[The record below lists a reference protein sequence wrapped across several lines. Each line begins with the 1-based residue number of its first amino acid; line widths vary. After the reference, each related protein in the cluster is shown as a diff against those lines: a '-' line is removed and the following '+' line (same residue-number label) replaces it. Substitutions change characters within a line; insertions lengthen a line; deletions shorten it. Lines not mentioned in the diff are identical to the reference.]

1 MERCFVML
9 KPGTVNR
16 RIVGEVIAR
25 LERKG
30 LRLVGVKMLNV
41 SQKLA
46 QDHYIEHKKR
56 SFYDNLIQYITS
68 GPVIAMVWQADDCV
82 LLVRKLVGS
91 TNVAEAAPG
100 TIRGDYCCHTP
111 YNIIHA
117 SDSKENAQREIDL
130 FFKPEEL
137 CVWKDEPGCCF

>member
-16 RIVGEVIAR
+16 RIAGEVISR

-30 LRLVGVKMLNV
+30 LRLVGIKMLNM
-41 SQKLA
+41 SLELA
-46 QDHYIEHKKR
+46 KTHYAEHEGR
-56 SFYDNLIQYITS
+56 PFYDTLIQYIIS
-68 GPVIAMVWQADDCV
+68 GPVIAMVWQSDDCV
-82 LLVRKLVGS
+82 TLVRKLTGS
-91 TNVAEAAPG
+91 TTVTEASPG

-111 YNIIHA
+111 HNIIHA
-117 SDSKENAQREIDL
+117 SDSKESAEREISL

-137 CVWKDEPGCCF
+137 CVWKDEPGCRY

>member
-16 RIVGEVIAR
+16 RIAGEVISR

-30 LRLVGVKMLNV
+30 LRLVGIKMLNM
-41 SQKLA
+41 SLELA
-46 QDHYIEHKKR
+46 KTHYAEHEGR
-56 SFYDNLIQYITS
+56 PFYDTLIQYIIS
-68 GPVIAMVWQADDCV
+68 GPVIAMVWQSDDCV
-82 LLVRKLVGS
+82 TLIRKLTGS
-91 TNVAEAAPG
+91 TTVTEASPG

-111 YNIIHA
+111 HNIIHA
-117 SDSKENAQREIDL
+117 SDSKESAEREISL

-137 CVWKDEPGCCF
+137 CVWKDKPGCRY

>member
-16 RIVGEVIAR
+16 RIAGEVISR

-30 LRLVGVKMLNV
+30 LRLVGVKMLNM
-41 SQKLA
+41 SLELA
-46 QDHYIEHKKR
+46 KTHYAEHEGR
-56 SFYDNLIQYITS
+56 PFYDTLIQYIIS
-68 GPVIAMVWQADDCV
+68 GPVIAMVWQSDDCV
-82 LLVRKLVGS
+82 TLIRKLTGS
-91 TNVAEAAPG
+91 TTVTEASPG

-111 YNIIHA
+111 HNIIHA
-117 SDSKENAQREIDL
+117 SDSKESAEREISL

-137 CVWKDEPGCCF
+137 CVWKDEPGCRY

>member
-16 RIVGEVIAR
+16 RIAGEVISR

-30 LRLVGVKMLNV
+30 LRLVGVKMLNM
-41 SQKLA
+41 SLELA
-46 QDHYIEHKKR
+46 KTHYAEHEGR
-56 SFYDNLIQYITS
+56 PFYDTLIQYITS
-68 GPVIAMVWQADDCV
+68 GPVIAMVWQSDDCV
-82 LLVRKLVGS
+82 TLVRKLTGS
-91 TNVAEAAPG
+91 TVVTEASPG

-111 YNIIHA
+111 HNIIHA
-117 SDSKENAQREIDL
+117 SDSKESAEREISL

-137 CVWKDEPGCCF
+137 CVWKDEPGCRY

>member
-16 RIVGEVIAR
+16 RIAGEVISR

-30 LRLVGVKMLNV
+30 LRLVGVKMLNM
-41 SQKLA
+41 SLELA
-46 QDHYIEHKKR
+46 KTHYAEHEGR
-56 SFYDNLIQYITS
+56 PFYDTLIQYITS
-68 GPVIAMVWQADDCV
+68 GPVIAMVWQSDDCV
-82 LLVRKLVGS
+82 TLVRKLTGS
-91 TNVAEAAPG
+91 TIVTEASPG

-111 YNIIHA
+111 HNIIHA
-117 SDSKENAQREIDL
+117 SDSKESAEREISL

-137 CVWKDEPGCCF
+137 CVWKDEPGCRY

>member
-16 RIVGEVIAR
+16 RIAGEVISR

-30 LRLVGVKMLNV
+30 LRLVGIKMLNM
-41 SQKLA
+41 SLELA
-46 QDHYIEHKKR
+46 KTHYAEHEGR
-56 SFYDNLIQYITS
+56 PFYDTLIQYIIS
-68 GPVIAMVWQADDCV
+68 GPVIAMVWQSDDCV
-82 LLVRKLVGS
+82 TLIRKLTGS
-91 TNVAEAAPG
+91 TTVTEASPG

-111 YNIIHA
+111 HNIIHA
-117 SDSKENAQREIDL
+117 SDSKESAEREISL

-137 CVWKDEPGCCF
+137 CVWKDEPGCRY

>member
-16 RIVGEVIAR
+16 RIAGEVISR

-30 LRLVGVKMLNV
+30 LRLVGIKMLNM
-41 SQKLA
+41 SLELA
-46 QDHYIEHKKR
+46 KTHYAEHEGR
-56 SFYDNLIQYITS
+56 PFYDTLIQYITS
-68 GPVIAMVWQADDCV
+68 GPVIAMVWQSDDCV
-82 LLVRKLVGS
+82 TLVRKLTGS
-91 TNVAEAAPG
+91 TIVTEASPG

-111 YNIIHA
+111 HNIIHA
-117 SDSKENAQREIDL
+117 SDSKESAEREISL

-137 CVWKDEPGCCF
+137 CVWKDEPGCRY

>member
-16 RIVGEVIAR
+16 RIAGEVISR

-30 LRLVGVKMLNV
+30 LRLVGVKMLNM
-41 SQKLA
+41 SLELA
-46 QDHYIEHKKR
+46 KTHYAEHEGR
-56 SFYDNLIQYITS
+56 PFYDTLIQYITS
-68 GPVIAMVWQADDCV
+68 GPVIAMVWQSDDCV
-82 LLVRKLVGS
+82 TLVRKLTGS
-91 TNVAEAAPG
+91 TVVTEASPG

-111 YNIIHA
+111 HNIIHA
-117 SDSKENAQREIDL
+117 SDSKESAEREINL

-137 CVWKDEPGCCF
+137 CVWKDEPGCRY

>member
-16 RIVGEVIAR
+16 RIAGEVISR

-30 LRLVGVKMLNV
+30 LRLVGVKMLNM
-41 SQKLA
+41 SIELA
-46 QDHYIEHKKR
+46 KTHYAEHEGR
-56 SFYDNLIQYITS
+56 PFYDTLIQYITS
-68 GPVIAMVWQADDCV
+68 GPVIAMVWQSDDCV
-82 LLVRKLVGS
+82 TLVRKLTGS
-91 TNVAEAAPG
+91 TIVTEASPG

-111 YNIIHA
+111 HNIIHA
-117 SDSKENAQREIDL
+117 SDSKESAEREISL

-137 CVWKDEPGCCF
+137 CVWKDEPGCRY